1 MTERDFDGQ
10 VQLNY
15 LQIAEVQRRGLV
27 HVHAVF
33 RLDGPDGPDLP
44 APPWT
49 TTESFVLSM
58 QHVIRE
64 TKVVGVD
71 GSTYKWGSQFDI
83 QLLVNATEDGRKTT
97 AYLAKYATKTT
108 DDGLNYARQFSSRR
122 QITKLPGNAHLR
134 RFALQSWDIGSETNL
149 ESLKLKEHANTLG
162 FRSHLITK
170 SRNYSTT
177 FKELRRARADYQ
189 SHLSSLDP
197 VEGSFHYDGR
207 GYRDPKASELAEV
220 MFTMQR
226 DLNKEKAE
234 RKRAEREISEAKA
247 PETPDLGP
255 SEQDGT
261 L

>member
-1 MTERDFDGQ
+1 MTERDFDSQ
-10 VQLNY
+10 VELNY
-15 LQIAEVQRRGLV
+15 LKIAEVQRRGLV

-108 DDGLNYARQFSSRR
+108 DDGLNYARNSVHGDRYRNSRQR
-122 QITKLPGNAHLR
+122 PPAALS
-134 RFALQSWDIGSETNL
+134 LQSWDIGSETNL
-149 ESLKLKEHANTLG
+149 ESLELKEHANTLG
-162 FRSHLITK
+162 FRSHLMTK

-207 GYRDPKASELAEV
+207 GYRDQRQVNWPK
-220 MFTMQR
+220 
-226 DLNKEKAE
+226 
-234 RKRAEREISEAKA
+234 
-247 PETPDLGP
+247 
-255 SEQDGT
+255 
-261 L
+261 